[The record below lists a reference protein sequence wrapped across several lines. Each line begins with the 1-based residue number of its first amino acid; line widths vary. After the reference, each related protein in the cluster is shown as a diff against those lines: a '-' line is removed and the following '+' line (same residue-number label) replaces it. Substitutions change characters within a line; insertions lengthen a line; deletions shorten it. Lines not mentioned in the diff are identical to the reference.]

1 MTTAP
6 VRVIMPAAAAARQE
20 RVVGVEAE
28 SRSRRLA
35 TSSPR
40 GSGAGGARETIGAS
54 TFMLVSGAV
63 AAAAAE
69 EEEAV
74 KEEEGA
80 YEVIGGAGMGTVATG
95 MGSAALI

>member
-1 MTTAP
+1 
-6 VRVIMPAAAAARQE
+6 
-20 RVVGVEAE
+20 
-28 SRSRRLA
+28 
-35 TSSPR
+35 
-40 GSGAGGARETIGAS
+40 
-54 TFMLVSGAV
+54 MLVSGAV